1 MQKTK
6 KPPEGGWEAQIG
18 VSGWG
23 LGGWPWDRVLYV
35 GWFTSMRTGSEAL
48 GTSLRDAHVRGELWT
63 VARDNLVYVFRCPP
77 VGSP

>member
-1 MQKTK
+1 
-6 KPPEGGWEAQIG
+6 
-18 VSGWG
+18 
-23 LGGWPWDRVLYV
+23 VLYV